1 MKHLLSRMIS
11 MNVFGFKVFGS
22 KMAAHRGASG
32 RVPSLLLHAAVAV
45 ISSSLFLALPAH
57 ADTDPDD
64 ALRLPERSV
73 IGHGGG
79 HSGFDKLR
87 NRSQKVLAF
96 KPKVKIR
103 RENIAAE
110 FVAENTIPGAQIW
123 AYPDGGGYPMPSI
136 TDAQAH
142 DGQFSLEVNLKPDA
156 YSGGAV
162 CSPSPLD
169 FSKILETGA
178 LELWVKGGEGK
189 EVFSLGLLDNGN
201 NPAGRPLQVWV
212 SSRSYSKV
220 MNNEWRRIRIPL
232 KAFGG
237 RGSYWSEE
245 VNARISN
252 TLNWTSISCFSFDI
266 DKERFKSFKVWMD
279 NVVVYKKTP
288 KEAGAAGAE
297 YSVSNEDFEDFPGRL
312 KVAGTNEEASK

>member
-1 MKHLLSRMIS
+1 MKQLLSRTS
-11 MNVFGFKVFGS
+11 GS
-22 KMAAHRGASG
+22 ELPKMQSPEMKRLVRRRGITKNQ
-32 RVPSLLLHAAVAV
+32 VPSLVLVAALLAAP
-45 ISSSLFLALPAH
+45 LLAQ
-57 ADTDPDD
+57 TDPDD
-64 ALRLPERSV
+64 ALRLPDRSV
-73 IGHGGG
+73 SGQAGPR
-79 HSGFDKLR
+79 SGFDKLR
-87 NRSQKVLAF
+87 SRSNKVLAF
-96 KPKVKIR
+96 RPKVKIR

-110 FVAENTIPGAQIW
+110 FVGETTLPGAQIW
-123 AYPDGGGYPMPSI
+123 AYPDGGGYPMPAL

-169 FSKILETGA
+169 FSKILETGM
-178 LELWVKGGEGK
+178 LEFWVKGDQGK
-189 EVFSLGLLDNGN
+189 EVFSIGLLDNGN

-220 MNNEWRRIRIPL
+220 MNNEWRRVRIPL

-252 TLNWTSISCFSFDI
+252 TLNWSSISCFSFDI

-279 NVVVYKKTP
+279 NVVVYKKAP
-288 KEAGAAGAE
+288 KDAGAGGGNE
-297 YSVSNEDFEDFPGRL
+297 YAVSNENFEDFPG
-312 KVAGTNEEASK
+312 KVNVAGTNEEPSK